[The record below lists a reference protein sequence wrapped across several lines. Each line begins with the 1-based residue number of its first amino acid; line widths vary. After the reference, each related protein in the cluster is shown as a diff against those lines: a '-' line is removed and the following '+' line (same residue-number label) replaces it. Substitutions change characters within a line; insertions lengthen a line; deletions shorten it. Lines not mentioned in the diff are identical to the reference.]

1 MFCVMMIV
9 KQKRSTVLSNVKMTL
24 VVCQYA
30 FRMEL
35 LAARVSFWPIAD
47 TGTALNKKIRLSL
60 QH

>member
-1 MFCVMMIV
+1 MMIV
-9 KQKRSTVLSNVKMTL
+9 KQKHSTVLSNVKMTL

-35 LAARVSFWPIAD
+35 LAARVSFWPTDSRHWNRIKI
-47 TGTALNKKIRLSL
+47 KKIRLSL